1 MKIIRPVQQYCVIVG
16 IFALVLIL
24 ATTAGCLQQDNSAAR
39 SPAGAAMEVL
49 PYTGNYTPGEIP
61 RICENAT
68 ETANA
73 SLAAIVAIPSDK
85 RTFDNTFVVFDRT
98 MTDYADAT
106 LTSSLMGYV
115 SPDPVIAQ
123 EGMEAEKSAN
133 IFSDSVYSRKDLY
146 EVLKSQVPRNADEAR
161 LYNVTIQ
168 EFEHNGLMLPPEDLD
183 AVTILKRN
191 LTGLESEFSAN
202 LNSDNTTLV
211 FTGGELAGVPA
222 STLATFGRAKNG
234 SYLVTTKYPDYIA
247 VMTYAKDNRTRE
259 RMYVADLNVQAGQ
272 NTRLLEEAIVLRE
285 KIAHK
290 LGYATWAD
298 YQLDGRMAKNTT
310 NVMAFLDALK
320 APLTEK
326 NKEEMA
332 GLLIVKQGFDPSAAT
347 IDPWDVTYL
356 ENIQKKQQYDY
367 DEEEFKEY
375 FPADT
380 FVPKMF
386 GVFGTLYGVR
396 FEEIQNA
403 PVWSPGVW
411 LYRVANITDNATVGY
426 LYLDLYPR
434 DGKYSSFMES
444 TLIKGRLKNSAHPV
458 PVVAVVANCP
468 APSDGT
474 PSLLTLYDIESLFHE
489 TGHAMHD
496 ILTTAPYGT
505 LSGTSVS
512 WDFVET
518 PSQTMEEWVYDPAVL
533 ESLSGR
539 YTNASET
546 IPPDLARRA
555 IASRS
560 EGLGIQYS
568 SQLAYALEDMR
579 FHTASGPVNVTEVW
593 NETYFEIKGRPAVA
607 GTHQPAGF
615 SHLMGG
621 YDAGYYGYLWSKVY
635 ALNVLDTF
643 ENEGMTNATTGMRF
657 RNDVLARGNME
668 DGTVLLSDFLGHAP
682 GIGPLYTYLGIPAQR
697 VVSGT
702 A

>member
-1 MKIIRPVQQYCVIVG
+1 MKIIRPVPQYTIIAGVL
-16 IFALVLIL
+16 ALALIL
-24 ATTAGCLQQDNSAAR
+24 SLSTGCLQQDSTPAA
-39 SPAGAAMEVL
+39 SPVGSENL

-73 SLAAIVAIPSDK
+73 SLAAIVAIPPEK
-85 RTFDNTFVVFDRT
+85 RTFDNTFVAFDRI

-106 LTSSLMGYV
+106 FTPSLMGYV
-115 SPDPVIAQ
+115 FPDPVIAN
-123 EGMEAEKSAN
+123 EGMEAEESTT

-146 EVLKSQVPRNADEAR
+146 EVLKSQVPRNTDESR

-168 EFEHNGLMLPPEDLD
+168 EFEHNGLMLPQEELD
-183 AVTILKRN
+183 AVVGLKRN

-202 LNSDNTTLV
+202 LNSDNTTLA
-211 FTGGELAGVPA
+211 FTSDELAGVPA
-222 STLATFGRAKNG
+222 SSLATFGRAPNG

-247 VMTYAKDNRTRE
+247 VMTYATNNQSRE
-259 RMYVADLNVQAGQ
+259 RMYAADLDVQGET

-285 KIAHK
+285 EIAHK
-290 LGYATWAD
+290 LGYTTWAD
-298 YQLDGRMAKNTT
+298 YQLDGRTAKNTS

-320 APLTEK
+320 TPLIEK

-332 GLLIVKQGFDPSAAT
+332 GLLRVKKELAPSAAT
-347 IDPWDVTYL
+347 VDPWDVTYL

-367 DEEEFKEY
+367 DEEEFRAY

-380 FVPKMF
+380 VVPKMF
-386 GVFGTLYGVR
+386 EVFGTLYGVR
-396 FEEIQNA
+396 FEEVQNA
-403 PVWSPGVW
+403 PVWSPDVR
-411 LYRVANITDNATVGY
+411 LYRVTNTTDNATVGY

-444 TLIKGRLKNSAHPV
+444 TLIKGRVKDSVYPV

-468 APSDGT
+468 APANGT
-474 PSLLTLYDIESLFHE
+474 PSLLSMYDMESLFHE

-496 ILTTAPYGT
+496 IFTTAPYGT

-518 PSQTMEEWVYDPAVL
+518 PSQTMEEWVNDPAVL

-579 FHTASGPVNVTEVW
+579 FHTATGPVNVTQIW
-593 NETYFEIKGRPAVA
+593 NETYYEIKGRPAVT
-607 GTHQPAGF
+607 GTHQPASF

-643 ENEGMTNATTGMRF
+643 EHEGMTNTTTGMRF
-657 RNDVLARGNME
+657 RNDVLSRGNME
-668 DGTVLLSDFLGHAP
+668 DGTVLLTNFLGHEP
-682 GIGPLYTYLGIPAQR
+682 GVGPLYTYLGIPQPQA
-697 VVSGT
+697 VSKT

>member
-1 MKIIRPVQQYCVIVG
+1 
-16 IFALVLIL
+16 
-24 ATTAGCLQQDNSAAR
+24 
-39 SPAGAAMEVL
+39 
-49 PYTGNYTPGEIP
+49 
-61 RICENAT
+61 
-68 ETANA
+68 
-73 SLAAIVAIPSDK
+73 
-85 RTFDNTFVVFDRT
+85 

-106 LTSSLMGYV
+106 FTPSLMGYV
-115 SPDPVIAQ
+115 FPDPVIAN
-123 EGMEAEKSAN
+123 EGMEAEESTT

-146 EVLKSQVPRNADEAR
+146 EVLKSQVPRNTDESR

-168 EFEHNGLMLPPEDLD
+168 EFEHNGLMLPQEELD
-183 AVTILKRN
+183 AVVGLKRN

-202 LNSDNTTLV
+202 LNSDNTTLA
-211 FTGGELAGVPA
+211 FTSDELAGVPA
-222 STLATFGRAKNG
+222 SSLATFGRAPNG

-247 VMTYAKDNRTRE
+247 VMTYATNNQSRE
-259 RMYVADLNVQAGQ
+259 RMYAADLDVQGET

-285 KIAHK
+285 EIAHK
-290 LGYATWAD
+290 LGYTTWAD
-298 YQLDGRMAKNTT
+298 YQLDGRTAKNTS

-320 APLTEK
+320 TPLIEK

-332 GLLIVKQGFDPSAAT
+332 GLLRVKKELAPSAAT
-347 IDPWDVTYL
+347 VDPWDVTYL

-367 DEEEFKEY
+367 DEEEFRTY

-386 GVFGTLYGVR
+386 EVFGMLYGVR
-396 FEEIQNA
+396 FEEVQNA
-403 PVWSPGVW
+403 PVWSPDVR
-411 LYRVANITDNATVGY
+411 LYRVTNTTDNATVGY

-444 TLIKGRLKNSAHPV
+444 TLIKGRVKDSVYPV

-468 APSDGT
+468 APANGT
-474 PSLLTLYDIESLFHE
+474 PSLLSMYDMESLFHE

-496 ILTTAPYGT
+496 IFTTAPYGT

-518 PSQTMEEWVYDPAVL
+518 PSQTMEEWVNDPAVL

-579 FHTASGPVNVTEVW
+579 FHTATGPVNVTQIW
-593 NETYFEIKGRPAVA
+593 NETYYEIKGRPAVT
-607 GTHQPAGF
+607 GTHQPASF

-643 ENEGMTNATTGMRF
+643 EHEGMTNTTTGMRF
-657 RNDVLARGNME
+657 RNDVLSRGNME
-668 DGTVLLSDFLGHAP
+668 DGTVLLTNFLGHEP
-682 GIGPLYTYLGIPAQR
+682 GVGPLYTYLGIPQPQA
-697 VVSGT
+697 VSKT

>member
-1 MKIIRPVQQYCVIVG
+1 MKIIRLVPQYAIIAGVL
-16 IFALVLIL
+16 ALALIL
-24 ATTAGCLQQDNSAAR
+24 SVSTGCLQQDSTPAA
-39 SPAGAAMEVL
+39 SPAGSETL
-49 PYTGNYTPGEIP
+49 PYTGNYTPGEITG
-61 RICENAT
+61 ICKNAT

-73 SLAAIVAIPSDK
+73 SLAAIVAIPPEK
-85 RTFDNTFVVFDRT
+85 RTFDNTFVAFDRI

-106 LTSSLMGYV
+106 FTPSLMGYV
-115 SPDPVIAQ
+115 SPDPVIAK
-123 EGMEAEKSAN
+123 EGMEAEESTT

-168 EFEHNGLMLPPEDLD
+168 EFEHDGLELPQEELD
-183 AVTILKRN
+183 TVVDLKRN

-202 LNSDNTTLV
+202 LNSDNTTLA
-211 FTGGELAGVPA
+211 FTSDELAGVPA
-222 STLATFGRAKNG
+222 SSLATFGRAPNG

-247 VMTYAKDNRTRE
+247 VMTYATNNQSRE
-259 RMYVADLNVQAGQ
+259 RMYAADLNIQADT

-285 KIAHK
+285 EIAHK
-290 LGYATWAD
+290 HGYATWAD
-298 YQLDGRMAKNTT
+298 YQLDGRTAKNTS

-320 APLTEK
+320 APLIEK
-326 NKEEMA
+326 NKDEMA
-332 GLLIVKQGFDPSAAT
+332 GLLRVKKELDPSAAT
-347 IDPWDVTYL
+347 VDPWDVTYF
-356 ENIQKKQQYDY
+356 ENLQKQQQYDY
-367 DEEEFKEY
+367 DEEEFRAY

-380 FVPKMF
+380 VVPKMF
-386 GVFGTLYGVR
+386 EVFGTLYGVR
-396 FEEIQNA
+396 FEEVQNA
-403 PVWSPGVW
+403 PVWSPDVR
-411 LYRVANITDNATVGY
+411 LYRVTNTTDNATVGY

-444 TLIKGRLKNSAHPV
+444 TLIKGRVKDSVYPV

-468 APSDGT
+468 APTNGT
-474 PSLLTLYDIESLFHE
+474 PSLLTMYDMESLFHE

-496 ILTTAPYGT
+496 IFTTAPYGT

-518 PSQTMEEWVYDPAVL
+518 PSQTMEEWVNDPTVL

-579 FHTASGPVNVTEVW
+579 FHTATGPVNVTQVW
-593 NETYFEIKGRPAVA
+593 NETYYEIKGRPAVT
-607 GTHQPAGF
+607 GTHQPASF

-643 ENEGMTNATTGMRF
+643 EHEGMTNTTTGMRF
-657 RNDVLARGNME
+657 RNDVLARGNMK
-668 DGTVLLSDFLGHAP
+668 DGTVLLTNFLGHEP
-682 GIGPLYTYLGIPAQR
+682 GAEPLYTYLGIPQAQAAAK
-697 VVSGT
+697 T

>member
-1 MKIIRPVQQYCVIVG
+1 MPEIRPTPIRSVLLGAAVI
-16 IFALVLIL
+16 IIALSLS
-24 ATTAGCLQQDNSAAR
+24 AGCMQPNSSPTA
-39 SPAGAAMEVL
+39 SPAGTETL

-61 RICENAT
+61 RICGNAT

-73 SLAAIVAIPSDK
+73 SLAAIVAIPPNQ
-85 RTFDNTFVVFDRT
+85 RTFDNTFVAFDRT
-98 MTDYADAT
+98 MTEYADAT
-106 LTSSLMGYV
+106 LTPSLMGYV

-123 EGMEAEKSAN
+123 EGMDAEESVN

-146 EVLKSQVPRNADEAR
+146 NVLKSQVPRNADEAR
-161 LYNVTIQ
+161 LYNVTIK
-168 EFEHNGLMLPPEDLD
+168 EFGHNGLELPQEDLD
-183 AVTILKRN
+183 TVVDLKRN

-202 LNSDNTTLV
+202 LNSDNTTLA
-211 FTGGELAGVPA
+211 FTDNELAGVPA
-222 STLATFGRAKNG
+222 SSLATFSRAANG

-247 VMTYAKDNRTRE
+247 VMTYATNNQTRY
-259 RMYVADLNVQAGQ
+259 RMYFADLNVQGEP

-285 KIAHK
+285 EIARK

-298 YQLDGRMAKNTT
+298 YQLDGRTAKNTT
-310 NVMAFLDALK
+310 NVMAFLTALK

-326 NKEEMA
+326 NTEEMA
-332 GLLIVKQGFDPSAAT
+332 GLLSVKKGLDPSAVT

-367 DEEEFKEY
+367 DEEEFRAY

-386 GVFGTLYGVR
+386 GVFGTVYGVR
-396 FEEIQNA
+396 FEEVQNA
-403 PVWSPGVW
+403 PVWSPGVS
-411 LYRVANITDNATVGY
+411 LYRVANTTDNATMGY

-444 TLIKGRLKNSAHPV
+444 TLIKGRMKGSTYPV
-458 PVVAVVANCP
+458 PVVTVVANCP
-468 APSDGT
+468 APANGT
-474 PSLLTLYDIESLFHE
+474 PSLLTMYDMESLFHE

-496 ILTTAPYGT
+496 IFTTAPYGT

-555 IASRS
+555 IASRD

-593 NETYFEIKGRPAVA
+593 NETCVEIKGRPAVA
-607 GTHQPAGF
+607 GTRQPASF

-635 ALNVLDTF
+635 ALNVVDTF
-643 ENEGMTNATTGMRF
+643 EHDGMTNTTTGLRF

-668 DGTVLLSDFLGHAP
+668 DGTVLLTNFLGHEP
-682 GIGPLYTYLGIPAQR
+682 GVEPLYAYLGISRTQAA
-697 VVSGT
+697 SNT

>member
-1 MKIIRPVQQYCVIVG
+1 MNEIRPVPQCFLFAAG
-16 IFALVLIL
+16 AAALVIFLVL
-24 ATTAGCLQQDNSAAR
+24 STGCLQQDSISAA
-39 SPAGAAMEVL
+39 SPVGTEAL

-73 SLAAIVAIPSDK
+73 SLAAIVAIPPDQ
-85 RTFDNTFVVFDRT
+85 RTFDNTFVAFDRT
-98 MTDYADAT
+98 MTEYADAT
-106 LTSSLMGYV
+106 LTPSLMGYV
-115 SPDPVIAQ
+115 SPDPAIAK

-133 IFSDSVYSRKDLY
+133 IFSNSVYSRKDLY
-146 EVLKSQVPRNADEAR
+146 DVLKSQVPRNADETR
-161 LYNVTIQ
+161 LYNVTIR
-168 EFEHNGLMLPPEDLD
+168 EFEHNGLMLPPEDLNKVM
-183 AVTILKRN
+183 ALNRN
-191 LTGLESEFSAN
+191 LAGMESAFSAN
-202 LNSDNTTLV
+202 LNSDNTTLA
-211 FTGGELAGVPA
+211 FTGNDLAGVPA
-222 STLATFGRAKNG
+222 SSLAAFSRAKNG

-247 VMTYAKDNRTRE
+247 VMTYANNNETRK
-259 RMYVADLNVQAGQ
+259 RMYVAELNVQADT

-285 KIAHK
+285 EIAHK

-310 NVMAFLDALK
+310 NVMAFLDALR

-326 NKEEMA
+326 NNEEMA
-332 GLLIVKQGFDPSAAT
+332 GLISIKKGLDPSAAT
-347 IDPWDVTYL
+347 VDSWDVLYL

-380 FVPKMF
+380 VVQKMF

-396 FEEIQNA
+396 FEEVQNA
-403 PVWSPGVW
+403 PVWSDGVR
-411 LYRVANITDNATVGY
+411 LYRVANTNDNATLGY

-444 TLIKGRLKNSAHPV
+444 TLIKGRVKDSRYPV
-458 PVVAVVANCP
+458 PVVTVVANCP
-468 APSDGT
+468 APANGT
-474 PSLLTLYDIESLFHE
+474 PALLTLYDMESLFHE

-539 YTNASET
+539 YTNTSEK
-546 IPPDLARRA
+546 IPPGLAEKA
-555 IASRS
+555 IAARDA
-560 EGLGIQYS
+560 GIGIQYS

-579 FHTASGPVNVTEVW
+579 FHTATGPVNVTEVW
-593 NETYFEIKGRPAVA
+593 NETYFEIKGRPVLA

-615 SHLMGG
+615 GHLMGG

-635 ALNVLDTF
+635 ALNVVDTF
-643 ENEGMTNATTGMRF
+643 RHDGMTNATTGARF
-657 RNDVLARGNME
+657 KNDVLSRGNME
-668 DGTVLLSDFLGHAP
+668 DGTVLLTDFLGHEP
-682 GIGPLYTYLGIPAQR
+682 GTGPLYTYLGIPRPQA
-697 VVSGT
+697 VSKT

>member
-1 MKIIRPVQQYCVIVG
+1 MKIIRPVPQYAIIAGVLALAL
-16 IFALVLIL
+16 IFSLS
-24 ATTAGCLQQDNSAAR
+24 AGCLQPNGSSTA
-39 SPAGAAMEVL
+39 SPVGSETL
-49 PYTGNYTPGEIP
+49 PYTGNYTSGEIP

-73 SLAAIVAIPSDK
+73 SLAAIVAIPPDK
-85 RTFDNTFVVFDRT
+85 RTFDNTFVAFDRI

-106 LTSSLMGYV
+106 FTPSLMGYV
-115 SPDPVIAQ
+115 SPDPVIAN
-123 EGMEAEKSAN
+123 EGMEAEESTT

-161 LYNVTIQ
+161 LFQVTIK
-168 EFEHNGLMLPPEDLD
+168 EFGHNGLELPQKDLD
-183 AVTILKRN
+183 TVMDLKRN

-202 LNSDNTTLV
+202 LNSDNTTLA
-211 FTGGELAGVPA
+211 FTEDELAGVPA
-222 STLATFGRAKNG
+222 SALATFGRAPNG
-234 SYLVTTKYPDYIA
+234 SYLVTTKYPDYSA
-247 VMTYAKDNRTRE
+247 VMTYAASNKTRE
-259 RMYVADLNVQAGQ
+259 QMYVADLNVQAKT

-285 KIAHK
+285 EIAHK

-298 YQLDGRMAKNTT
+298 YQLDGRMAKNTS

-320 APLTEK
+320 TPLTEK
-326 NKEEMA
+326 NAEEIA
-332 GLLIVKQGFDPSAAT
+332 GLLTVKKELAPSAAAV
-347 IDPWDVTYL
+347 DPWDVMYL
-356 ENIQKKQQYDY
+356 ENIQKKQLYDY
-367 DEEEFKEY
+367 DDEEFKAY

-380 FVPKMF
+380 VIPKMF
-386 GVFGTLYGVR
+386 EVFGTLYGVR
-396 FEEIQNA
+396 FEEVQNA
-403 PVWSPGVW
+403 PVWSPDVR
-411 LYRVANITDNATVGY
+411 LYRVTNTTDNATVGY

-444 TLIKGRLKNSAHPV
+444 TLIKGRVTDSAYPV

-468 APSDGT
+468 APANGT
-474 PSLLTLYDIESLFHE
+474 PSLLTMYDMESLFHE

-496 ILTTAPYGT
+496 IFTTAPYGT

-518 PSQTMEEWVYDPAVL
+518 PSQTMEEWVNDPAVL

-539 YTNASET
+539 YTNTSET
-546 IPPDLARRA
+546 IPPNLARRA

-579 FHTASGPVNVTEVW
+579 FHTATGPVNVTQVW
-593 NETYFEIKGRPAVA
+593 NETYYEIKGRPAVT
-607 GTHQPAGF
+607 GTHQPASF

-643 ENEGMTNATTGMRF
+643 KHEGMTNTTTGMRF

-668 DGTVLLSDFLGHAP
+668 DGTVLLTKFLGHEP
-682 GIGPLYTYLGIPAQR
+682 GVGPLYTYLGIPQPQAAAK
-697 VVSGT
+697 T

>member
-1 MKIIRPVQQYCVIVG
+1 MKIIRPVPQYTIIAGVL
-16 IFALVLIL
+16 ALALIISL
-24 ATTAGCLQQDNSAAR
+24 STGCLQPNSSSTA
-39 SPAGAAMEVL
+39 SPVGSETL
-49 PYTGNYTPGEIP
+49 PYTENYTPGEIP

-73 SLAAIVAIPSDK
+73 SLAAIVAIPPDK
-85 RTFDNTFVVFDRT
+85 RTFDNTFVAFDRI

-106 LTSSLMGYV
+106 FTPSLMGYV
-115 SPDPVIAQ
+115 SPDPVIAK
-123 EGMEAEKSAN
+123 EGMEAEESTT

-168 EFEHNGLMLPPEDLD
+168 EFEHNGLELPQEELD
-183 AVTILKRN
+183 AVVDLKRN

-202 LNSDNTTLV
+202 LNSDNTTLA
-211 FTGGELAGVPA
+211 FTSDELAGVPA
-222 STLATFGRAKNG
+222 SSLATFGPAANG

-247 VMTYAKDNRTRE
+247 VMTYATNNQSRE
-259 RMYVADLNVQAGQ
+259 RMYAADLDVQGET

-285 KIAHK
+285 EIAHK

-298 YQLDGRMAKNTT
+298 YQLDGRTAKNTS

-320 APLTEK
+320 APLIEK
-326 NKEEMA
+326 NKDEMA
-332 GLLIVKQGFDPSAAT
+332 GLLRVKKELDPSAAT
-347 IDPWDVTYL
+347 VDPWDVTYF
-356 ENIQKKQQYDY
+356 ENIQKQQQYDY
-367 DEEEFKEY
+367 DEEEFRAY

-380 FVPKMF
+380 VVPKMF
-386 GVFGTLYGVR
+386 EVFGTLYGVR
-396 FEEIQNA
+396 FEEVQNA
-403 PVWSPGVW
+403 PVWSPDVR
-411 LYRVANITDNATVGY
+411 LYRVTNTTDNATVGY

-444 TLIKGRLKNSAHPV
+444 TLIKGRVMNSSHPV

-468 APSDGT
+468 APANGT
-474 PSLLTLYDIESLFHE
+474 PSLLTMYDMESLFHE

-496 ILTTAPYGT
+496 IFTTATYGT

-518 PSQTMEEWVYDPAVL
+518 PSQTMEEWVNDPAVL

-579 FHTASGPVNVTEVW
+579 FHTATGPVNVTQVW
-593 NETYFEIKGRPAVA
+593 NETYYEIKGRPAVT
-607 GTHQPAGF
+607 GTHQPASF

-643 ENEGMTNATTGMRF
+643 EHEGMTNTTTGMRF
-657 RNDVLARGNME
+657 RNDVLSRGNME
-668 DGTVLLSDFLGHAP
+668 DGTVLLTNFLGHEP
-682 GIGPLYTYLGIPAQR
+682 GVEPLYTYLGIPQPQAAAK
-697 VVSGT
+697 T

>member
-1 MKIIRPVQQYCVIVG
+1 MKIIRPVPQYIIIVG
-16 IFALVLIL
+16 VLTLALIL
-24 ATTAGCLQQDNSAAR
+24 SLSVGCLQQDSTPAA
-39 SPAGAAMEVL
+39 SPAGSETL
-49 PYTGNYTPGEIP
+49 PYTGNYTPGEITG
-61 RICENAT
+61 ICENAT

-73 SLAAIVAIPSDK
+73 SLAAIVAIPPDK
-85 RTFDNTFVVFDRT
+85 RTFDNTFVAFDRI

-106 LTSSLMGYV
+106 FTPSLMGYV
-115 SPDPVIAQ
+115 SPDPVIAK
-123 EGMEAEKSAN
+123 EGMEAEETTT

-146 EVLKSQVPRNADEAR
+146 EVLKSQVPRNTDEAR
-161 LYNVTIQ
+161 LYNVTIN
-168 EFEHNGLMLPPEDLD
+168 EFEHNGLELPQEELD
-183 AVTILKRN
+183 AVVGLKRN

-202 LNSDNTTLV
+202 LNSDNTTLA
-211 FTGGELAGVPA
+211 FTSDELAGVPA
-222 STLATFGRAKNG
+222 SSLATFGRVANG

-247 VMTYAKDNRTRE
+247 VMTYATNNQTRE
-259 RMYVADLNVQAGQ
+259 RMYAADLDVQGET

-285 KIAHK
+285 EIAHK
-290 LGYATWAD
+290 LGYTTWAD
-298 YQLDGRMAKNTT
+298 YQLDGRTAKNTS

-320 APLTEK
+320 APLIEK

-332 GLLIVKQGFDPSAAT
+332 GLLNVKKELAPSAVT
-347 IDPWDVTYL
+347 VDPWDVAYL
-356 ENIQKKQQYDY
+356 ENIQKQQQYDY
-367 DEEEFKEY
+367 DEEEFRAY

-380 FVPKMF
+380 VVPKMF
-386 GVFGTLYGVR
+386 EVFGTLYGVR
-396 FEEIQNA
+396 FEEVQNA
-403 PVWSPGVW
+403 PVWSPDVR
-411 LYRVANITDNATVGY
+411 LYRVTNTTDNATVGY

-444 TLIKGRLKNSAHPV
+444 TLIKGRVKDSAYPV

-468 APSDGT
+468 APANGT
-474 PSLLTLYDIESLFHE
+474 PSLLTMYDMESLFHE

-496 ILTTAPYGT
+496 IFTTAPYGT
-505 LSGTSVS
+505 LSRTSVS

-518 PSQTMEEWVYDPAVL
+518 PSQTMEEWVNDPAVL

-579 FHTASGPVNVTEVW
+579 FHTATGPVNVTQVW
-593 NETYFEIKGRPAVA
+593 NETDYEIKGRPAVT
-607 GTHQPAGF
+607 GTHQPASF

-621 YDAGYYGYLWSKVY
+621 YDARYYGYLWSKVY

-643 ENEGMTNATTGMRF
+643 EHEGMTNTTTGMRF
-657 RNDVLARGNME
+657 RNDVLSRGNME
-668 DGTVLLSDFLGHAP
+668 DGTVLLTNFLGHEP
-682 GIGPLYTYLGIPAQR
+682 GVEPLYTYLGIPQPQAAAK
-697 VVSGT
+697 T

>member
-1 MKIIRPVQQYCVIVG
+1 MKIIRPVPQYTIIAGVL
-16 IFALVLIL
+16 ALALIL
-24 ATTAGCLQQDNSAAR
+24 SLSTGCLQQDSTPAA
-39 SPAGAAMEVL
+39 SPVGSENL

-73 SLAAIVAIPSDK
+73 SLAAIVAIPPEK
-85 RTFDNTFVVFDRT
+85 RTFDNTFVAFDRI

-106 LTSSLMGYV
+106 FTPSLMGYV
-115 SPDPVIAQ
+115 FPDPVIAN
-123 EGMEAEKSAN
+123 EGMEAEESTT

-146 EVLKSQVPRNADEAR
+146 EVLKSQVPRNTDESR

-168 EFEHNGLMLPPEDLD
+168 EFEHNGLMLPQEELD
-183 AVTILKRN
+183 AVVGLKRN

-202 LNSDNTTLV
+202 LNSDNTTLA
-211 FTGGELAGVPA
+211 FTSDELAGVPA
-222 STLATFGRAKNG
+222 SSLATFGRAPNG

-247 VMTYAKDNRTRE
+247 VMTYATNNQSRE
-259 RMYVADLNVQAGQ
+259 RMYAADLDVQGET

-285 KIAHK
+285 EIAHK
-290 LGYATWAD
+290 LGYTTWAD
-298 YQLDGRMAKNTT
+298 YQLDGRTAKNTS

-320 APLTEK
+320 TPLIEK

-332 GLLIVKQGFDPSAAT
+332 GLLRVKKELAPSAAT
-347 IDPWDVTYL
+347 VDPWDVTYL

-367 DEEEFKEY
+367 DEEEFRTY

-386 GVFGTLYGVR
+386 EVFGMLYGVR
-396 FEEIQNA
+396 FEEVQNA
-403 PVWSPGVW
+403 PVWSPDVR
-411 LYRVANITDNATVGY
+411 LYRVTNTTDNATVGY

-444 TLIKGRLKNSAHPV
+444 TLIKGRVKDSVYPV

-468 APSDGT
+468 APANGT
-474 PSLLTLYDIESLFHE
+474 PSLLSMYDMESLFHE

-496 ILTTAPYGT
+496 IFTTAPYGT

-518 PSQTMEEWVYDPAVL
+518 PSQTMEEWVNDPAVL

-579 FHTASGPVNVTEVW
+579 FHTATGPVNVTQIW
-593 NETYFEIKGRPAVA
+593 NETYYEIKGRPAVT
-607 GTHQPAGF
+607 GTHQPASF

-643 ENEGMTNATTGMRF
+643 EHEGMTNTTTGMRF
-657 RNDVLARGNME
+657 RNDVLSRGNME
-668 DGTVLLSDFLGHAP
+668 DGTVLLTNFLGHEP
-682 GIGPLYTYLGIPAQR
+682 GVGPLYTYLGIPQPQA
-697 VVSGT
+697 VSKT